1 MAQEDEG
8 EDGKNQA
15 QNKDQE
21 WQESP
26 VGWGG
31 TKRMRM
37 RQAQLE
43 RLILSPV
50 GPEDGTEEGLS

>member
-15 QNKDQE
+15 QNQDQE
-21 WQESP
+21 WKEGP
-26 VGWGG
+26 VDWGE

-43 RLILSPV
+43 RLLLSPV
-50 GPEDGTEEGLS
+50 GPEDRTEEGLS